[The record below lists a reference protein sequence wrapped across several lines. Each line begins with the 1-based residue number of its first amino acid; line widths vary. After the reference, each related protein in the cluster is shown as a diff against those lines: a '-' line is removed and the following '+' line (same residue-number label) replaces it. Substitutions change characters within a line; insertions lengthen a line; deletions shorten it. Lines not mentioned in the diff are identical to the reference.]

1 MRLPRLLPRLNRRQK
16 ILRNFLAAVLL
27 VFLAWAVNDFR
38 APTAN
43 LALRWRAEEYGL
55 SAPEVLYRSTWEGDQ
70 RDVVFR
76 TEGFYG
82 TARETRCS
90 WLEYTESSF
99 LLVEPEGP
107 VVFLQESRGMD
118 PEAVYVCADLP
129 DDAGAVCAL
138 RLREIVNGSEF
149 DETYTMEAEPN
160 AYGLYRF
167 VLERKDPDGHLNSP
181 EGATLWEFQHAAR
194 GSVDPDFMAHVTV
207 TFYDTGGRE
216 IHTYEK
222 TLWNPQRE
230 E

>member
-1 MRLPRLLPRLNRRQK
+1 
-16 ILRNFLAAVLL
+16 
-27 VFLAWAVNDFR
+27 
-38 APTAN
+38 
-43 LALRWRAEEYGL
+43 
-55 SAPEVLYRSTWEGDQ
+55 
-70 RDVVFR
+70 
-76 TEGFYG
+76 
-82 TARETRCS
+82 
-90 WLEYTESSF
+90 
-99 LLVEPEGP
+99 
-107 VVFLQESRGMD
+107 MD

-167 VLERKDPDGHLNSP
+167 VLERKDPDGHL
-181 EGATLWEFQHAAR
+181 
-194 GSVDPDFMAHVTV
+194 DPDFMAHVTV